1 MKAGRKIWCVICV
14 LSLLGCVIC
23 GCTAWNYRQQ
33 RIKEQK
39 RYDEIRENVK
49 QISAW
54 WQPLSVSA
62 EEVLQD
68 ETELQQ
74 VPVDFDALKEINDD
88 IYAWITLPGTEID
101 YPVLQSEE
109 EDFYLNHDVDRNES
123 ISGAIYSQTLN
134 KKDFS
139 DFLTVLYGH
148 DMKDYSMF
156 GSLLLLEEES
166 VFQKNNV
173 IQIYLPEETIEYRI
187 FAAYVASS
195 EHLLDEFDQESKL
208 EKKAYLAEIAYL
220 CKEEDT
226 FDQDVFNRI
235 TTDDNILTLSTCY
248 HGDKSRRF
256 LVQAVRVN

>member
-1 MKAGRKIWCVICV
+1 MKISRKIWSVIC
-14 LSLLGCVIC
+14 LFSLLGCVIC

-39 RYDEIRENVK
+39 RYDEIREHVRE
-49 QISAW
+49 ISSW
-54 WQPLSVSA
+54 WQPLSASA
-62 EEVLQD
+62 EEIL
-68 ETELQQ
+68 Q

-109 EDFYLNHDVDRNES
+109 EDYYLDHDVDKNES
-123 ISGAIYSQTLN
+123 IAGAIYSQTLN

-156 GSLLLLEEES
+156 GSLLLFEEKS

-187 FAAYVASS
+187 FAAYVSSS

-208 EKKAYLAEIAYL
+208 KKKAYLAEIAYN

-226 FDQDVFNRI
+226 FDQEVFREI
-235 TTDDNILTLSTCY
+235 TTDDKILTLSTCY

-256 LVQAVRVN
+256 LVQAVRINE